1 MCHVGAR
8 YCYLFALLCV
18 RSSMVWP
25 PAPKPPVEK
34 GIGHFMLRVNMAIL
48 PHIGKLEENR

>member
-25 PAPKPPVEK
+25 SAPKPPVK
-34 GIGHFMLRVNMAIL
+34 RGIGHFMLRVNMAIL